1 MNMRVPTEY
10 LSPDDFEKF
19 ANRIVE
25 KIFEKRILF
34 LNKKE
39 SHDCDSF
46 FA

>member
-25 KIFEKRILF
+25 KIFEKRICDMCMF
-34 LNKKE
+34 LNDLKLNN
-39 SHDCDSF
+39 
-46 FA
+46 